1 MPSAYVRN
9 LAKETGKSTA
19 EIEKL
24 WKKAKE
30 ITAETLGTKEVDFT
44 SKEYKYTVGIVKNM
58 LGVKEEIIDPSNFL
72 KSDMNAKE
80 YLEAVLVSS
89 NFSIGSMHGPPPEED
104 EVEEE
109 TDEDDLGI
117 VDALSQEKDDDEE
130 NDEEESDELE
140 KEEDDEYPVDE
151 LDKMLDFSM

>member
-30 ITAETLGTKEVDFT
+30 ITAETLGTKEADFG

-58 LGVKEEIIDPSNFL
+58 LGVKEEIIDPSKFL
-72 KSDMNAKE
+72 NSDLNAKE

-89 NFSIGSMHGPPPEED
+89 NFSIGSVHAPEED
-104 EVEEE
+104 PEEELVVEEEVEEVE
-109 TDEDDLGI
+109 EDLGI
-117 VDALSQEKDDDEE
+117 IDSLNQDEE
-130 NDEEESDELE
+130 V
-140 KEEDDEYPVDE
+140 EDDFPVED
-151 LDKMLDFSM
+151 LDKLLDSSM